1 PLQGEHGVEV
11 WAKMEEQKVTLLT
24 GRWTKTE
31 CEDFERGLKKHG
43 KAWSLVQ
50 RDFVPTRKV
59 PQVRTH
65 AKKYFAKQRKVMM
78 LSGQSEGGDEDGEQ
92 TQGGGGGA
100 GATAG
105 DSEHSSREEG
115 EAVAG
120 ESKEQ
125 GREEGGGAGAE
136 GRTEEAKEAKGVGG
150 EEKDE
155 SPREEKEDDEV
166 GESEEK
172 EEGQKEEEKE
182 EEEDED
188 EDESE
193 AEGGEEDEE
202 EDFIP
207 FFGNK
212 AKEDS
217 TDSNSRRNLRPPW
230 YRESSVEQG
239 FPLRTLHNEIL
250 DLCDLLMPTPEEKAK
265 TAIAITYIKRV
276 VKENLGSEAKVE
288 IFGSQLTGLVLPSS
302 DIDSVVL
309 GGPRGSLGSLGA
321 AMYRRQNKGEVREV
335 TVIKKARVPL
345 VKFVHVGSGV
355 QVDVCFDQES
365 GMKSG
370 GAARAMMRQMQPV
383 RPLVMVLKAY
393 MGQRKLN
400 ETYHGG
406 IGSFLL
412 Q

>member
-1 PLQGEHGVEV
+1 MSTTHPPTFIGEHGVEV
-11 WAKMEEQKVTLLT
+11 WAKMEKQKVTMLT
-24 GRWTKTE
+24 GRWTKKE
-31 CEDFERGLKKHG
+31 CQDFVRGLEKHG

-50 RDFVPTRKV
+50 KEFVPTRKV

-65 AKKYFAKQRKVMM
+65 AKKYFAKQRMAMM

-92 TQGGGGGA
+92 TQRGWAGS

-136 GRTEEAKEAKGVGG
+136 GRTEEAKEAEGVGG
-150 EEKDE
+150 EGKDE

-166 GESEEK
+166 VESEEEK
-172 EEGQKEEEKE
+172 EEGQKEEEE
-182 EEEDED
+182 EEEE
-188 EDESE
+188 EEEGEEEEEEEEAEESE
-193 AEGGEEDEE
+193 AEEGEEDEE

-212 AKEDS
+212 ATEDS

-276 VKENLGSEAKVE
+276 VKEALGSEAKVE

-309 GGPRGSLGSLGA
+309 GGPRSSIGSLGA
-321 AMYRRQNKGEVREV
+321 AMYRRQNKGEV
-335 TVIKKARVPL
+335 
-345 VKFVHVGSGV
+345 
-355 QVDVCFDQES
+355 
-365 GMKSG
+365 
-370 GAARAMMRQMQPV
+370 
-383 RPLVMVLKAY
+383 
-393 MGQRKLN
+393 
-400 ETYHGG
+400 
-406 IGSFLL
+406 
-412 Q
+412 